1 MNISMRLLTKEDKM
15 IQLLIKTTRE
25 EFFDLD
31 MKFMNLGY
39 VICPKHCE
47 FDNGHVTVELTFY
60 EKDDHNEG
68 LR

>member
-1 MNISMRLLTKEDKM
+1 M

-31 MKFMNLGY
+31 MKLLSLGY
-39 VICPKHCE
+39 VICPKRYE
-47 FDNGHVTVELTFY
+47 FDNGQVTVELTLY
-60 EKDDHNEG
+60 EKDNHNEG

>member
-1 MNISMRLLTKEDKM
+1 M

-31 MKFMNLGY
+31 MKLMNLGY

-47 FDNGHVTVELTFY
+47 FDNEHVTVELTFY

>member
-1 MNISMRLLTKEDKM
+1 M

-47 FDNGHVTVELTFY
+47 FDNEHVTVELTFY